1 MYIYMYMYSTY
12 IYIHIYI
19 HFLHIFLLSV
29 SIAQLWTVIV
39 ILIIRTLVM
48 KLISNFLVDLKFS
61 FLLRWPFF
69 FPRRVRSEPQISV

>member
-1 MYIYMYMYSTY
+1 MYIYMCMYSTY
-12 IYIHIYI
+12 IYTYIYI